1 MTEDKVGAAIDNDE
15 QAIRDHVDAIL
26 ASLGRPMVALSGG
39 VDSALLAARAMR
51 VGGAAATLTGTLY
64 PAAELERARATAK
77 HLRIRHFE
85 IAVDH
90 LAVPEVERNDPDR
103 CYHCRRA
110 GMTQLLDLAR
120 REGYTQVVD
129 GDNADDADD
138 YRPGVRAMRELGF
151 RGPFREAGMTKAM
164 IRRWAGEL
172 GLPTAQVPAAACLA
186 TRIPFGTRLTEEALR
201 RVERAEAVVAAVV
214 PGRVR
219 VRDLGGVACIETD
232 AADIA
237 VFLRDDVRNDIVKKL
252 SALGYRR
259 VTIDLAGYR
268 MGSLNPVT

>member
-1 MTEDKVGAAIDNDE
+1 MSIETVSPEE
-15 QAIRDHVDAIL
+15 LAIRERVDAIL
-26 ASLGRPMVALSGG
+26 ASLDRPMVALSGG

-51 VGGAAATLTGTLY
+51 VGGAAATLTGKLY
-64 PAAELERARATAK
+64 PATELERARATAE
-77 HLRIRHFE
+77 HLGIRYFE
-85 IAVDH
+85 ITVNQ
-90 LAVPEVERNDPDR
+90 LAVPEVQRNEPDR

-120 REGYTQVVD
+120 REGYGQVVD

-164 IRRWAGEL
+164 IRRWAAEL
-172 GLPTAQVPAAACLA
+172 GLPTARVPAAACLA
-186 TRIPFGTRLTEEALR
+186 TRIPFGTPLSDEALR

-219 VRDLGGVACIETD
+219 VRDLGGVA
-232 AADIA
+232 
-237 VFLRDDVRNDIVKKL
+237 
-252 SALGYRR
+252 
-259 VTIDLAGYR
+259 
-268 MGSLNPVT
+268 